1 MRRKLLVLLETGL
14 ILAGLL
20 LGFSAWKVHSALEQ
34 PLHLTGERLLD
45 VPTGTT
51 PNRMFYRMQQ
61 DGVIRDAFWLR
72 LYWRFN
78 MPSVALHTGEYRMT
92 PA

>member
-45 VPTGTT
+45 ARNNDLSKLVYSIALYERGPEA
-51 PNRMFYRMQQ
+51 NY
-61 DGVIRDAFWLR
+61 LR
-72 LYWRFN
+72 AAELAPR
-78 MPSVALHTGEYRMT
+78 
-92 PA
+92 